1 MIDYTLNNTVCFN
14 NLKNYFLVLNNDF
27 TIENNYLIFKNK
39 RLNLQNFDIRE
50 ALYANNSLLLNNL
63 SEGKITTTNFF
74 EVLKIYE
81 FKNVYLEHESDFYN
95 NFGSEEDFVNKYN
108 NYFFQLLLYH
118 DYLSPELERLL
129 KTFINRIYL
138 IESNVNYTDNP
149 KFVKEVDFYNT
160 SLQQIDD
167 INSKVANGN
176 NKTMK
181 LIKSNPNDNN
191 SYSDEE
197 EYPDHSIEWY
207 RPLSKTGYLNIFL
220 NILFFLSIGIVIGA
234 SLFIKAIS

>member
-1 MIDYTLNNTVCFN
+1 MIDYTLNNTTCFN
-14 NLKNYFLVLNNDF
+14 NLKNFFLVLNNDF

-39 RLNLQNFDIRE
+39 KLNIQNFDIRE

-63 SEGKITTTNFF
+63 SEGKITTSNFF

-81 FKNVYLEHESDFYN
+81 FKNIYLEHENDFYN
-95 NFGSEEDFVNKYN
+95 NFGSEEDFVDKYN

-118 DYLSPELERLL
+118 DYLSPELENFL
-129 KTFINRIYL
+129 KTFVNRIYL
-138 IESNVNYTDNP
+138 IESNINYTDNP
-149 KFVKEVDFYNT
+149 RFVKEVDFYNT

-181 LIKSNPNDNN
+181 LIKSNPNDSNN
-191 SYSDEE
+191 YNEEE

-220 NILFFLSIGIVIGA
+220 NILLFLTIGIVLG
-234 SLFIKAIS
+234 SVLFIKAIS